1 MVSKTIDGSSNLSTR
16 AKKDQEKMKLIQYVK
31 DSYRELVDKVTW
43 PTVPQLRNSAIVV
56 MVASLLFAVVIVA
69 MDQSFENIMKAIY
82 GLLYTSAN

>member
-1 MVSKTIDGSSNLSTR
+1 
-16 AKKDQEKMKLIQYVK
+16 MKLIQYVK

>member
-1 MVSKTIDGSSNLSTR
+1 
-16 AKKDQEKMKLIQYVK
+16 MKLIQYVK

-43 PTVPQLRNSAIVV
+43 PTVNQLRNSAIVV

>member
-16 AKKDQEKMKLIQYVK
+16 AKSYKEMKLIQYVK

-43 PTVPQLRNSAIVV
+43 PTVSQLRNSAIVV